1 MMRRNLHRAEVV
13 RRLIHSNTN
22 YEGDTQNSKCRKLKE
37 GKKCMHKDNYVH
49 ELLYSTCTKICMT
62 LFADPYNIMYI
73 TPSVAYG

>member
-22 YEGDTQNSKCRKLKE
+22 YEGDTQNSKRRKLKE

-49 ELLYSTCTKICMT
+49 ELLYSTCT
-62 LFADPYNIMYI
+62 
-73 TPSVAYG
+73 